1 MLSVTYVRY
10 SQGCARYL
18 LRDRD
23 GKYGQRYRARARTLG
38 IEEVVIAP
46 RSPSQN
52 PFVERGL
59 RQARLSRLCHRSRR
73 RHLRKTLRS
82 YLNYY
87 HGSRTHL
94 SLNKDSPD
102 PRPVEQLSQGD
113 NIVAQVGGLHHRY
126 EGLAA

>member
-10 SQGCARYL
+10 SQRRARYL

-52 PFVERGL
+52 PFVERVVGSVRRDCL
-59 RQARLSRLCHRSRR
+59 GYVIVLGDAISGKSFAR
-73 RHLRKTLRS
+73 T
-82 YLNYY
+82 
-87 HGSRTHL
+87 
-94 SLNKDSPD
+94 
-102 PRPVEQLSQGD
+102 
-113 NIVAQVGGLHHRY
+113 
-126 EGLAA
+126 